1 MICDACGQTYIGRH
15 GSCPHCGAGIG
26 TRIVTAPTPQP
37 SEAAEPVWRNMAS
50 ENIVHPSFLGSSAP
64 PTYRTLHWIRDDKI
78 VTPVFVA
85 PASGTGE
92 IQVAQVPQ
100 RERWKISRATY
111 IGPTTN
117 TLFKL
122 YVGASSYGAGNTAY
136 ADLFD
141 VAQTAQGVAINTDL
155 SDTSLAAGANIRA
168 TFSGATTADQIAVI
182 LYIDIYVLEMDRTM
196 PGAGE
201 TEGVS

>member
-1 MICDACGQTYIGRH
+1 VICDACGQTYIGRH
-15 GSCPHCGAGIG
+15 ASCPHCGAVIG
-26 TRIVTAPTPQP
+26 MRVVSAATPQP
-37 SEAAEPVWRNMAS
+37 SEAAEPVWRNMADM
-50 ENIVHPSFLGSSAP
+50 NIVHPSFLGSSAP
-64 PTYRTLHWIRDDKI
+64 PTYRTLHWIRDDKV
-78 VTPVFVA
+78 VTPVTVA
-85 PASGTGE
+85 AGATGE

-141 VAQTAQGVAINTDL
+141 VAQTSQGVAINTDL

-168 TFSGATTADQIAVI
+168 TFAGATTNDQIAVI
-182 LYIDIYVLEMDRTM
+182 LYIDIYVLEMDRIM

-201 TEGVS
+201 SEGVS